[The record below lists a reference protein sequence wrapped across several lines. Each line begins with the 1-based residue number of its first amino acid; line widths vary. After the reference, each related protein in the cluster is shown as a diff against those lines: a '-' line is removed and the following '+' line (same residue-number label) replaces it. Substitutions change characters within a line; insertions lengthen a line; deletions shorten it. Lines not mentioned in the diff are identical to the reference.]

1 METKMKSTFSFVAV
15 LISIILLNSNIK
27 SQWVDTGCPFGGYVY
42 AIAVAE
48 PIIFIGTDQAGVYR
62 STDSGVSWSQ
72 ANSGLTIT
80 SVSSLAFSGSSLFA
94 GTTYGGIFRSTDNGS
109 NWTEVNTGLSVLFI
123 NTLAVSGSNIYAGAR
138 HSVTGGGVFL
148 STNNGDNWSY
158 IGLTDQ
164 EVYSLAISGNDIFAG
179 TDGGVFLTTNNGV
192 NWTAVNSGLN
202 ADVVYALEISDG
214 NLYAGTS
221 DGIFYSVDNGSN
233 WTNISS
239 ALLDDKIIRSIALY
253 SSNIIVGTGGYG
265 AYLSTNNGISWEEND
280 KGFPNSFS
288 EIFALTISNTKIYAG
303 TLFRGA
309 WERPLTDYVTDVEIV
324 SDILPLSF
332 NLAQNY
338 PNPFNPSTII
348 KFSLPVRSMVSLKV
362 YDIIGSEI
370 ATLINEEIDKGLY
383 ETSFDA
389 CKLAS
394 GIYIYRLSADSKVF
408 SRKMML
414 IK

>member
-123 NTLAVSGSNIYAGAR
+123 NTLALSGSNIYAGAR

-164 EVYSLAISGNDIFAG
+164 EVYSLAISGNNIFAG
-179 TDGGVFLTTNNGV
+179 TDGGVFVTTNNGV

-202 ADVVYALEISDG
+202 ADLVYALEISDG

-324 SDILPLSF
+324 SDNLPLSF

-338 PNPFNPSTII
+338 PNPFNPSTVI
-348 KFSLPVRSMVSLKV
+348 SYQLPRGGEVSLIV
-362 YDIIGSEI
+362 YDILSNEI
-370 ATLINEEIDKGLY
+370 ITLVDEYKPAGRY
-383 ETSFDA
+383 EVEFNASKLTSGAYFYQLKTGDF
-389 CKLAS
+389 LQT
-394 GIYIYRLSADSKVF
+394 
-408 SRKMML
+408 RKMIL